1 MSDDRVNNLTDLERW
16 LRGTRA
22 EAERVLADLLDLPGP
37 DLQREL
43 SRRPELRAGAIQLL
57 LPLLA
62 EGRAIQPQRV
72 CELTAVLVAG
82 TLGPVPSA
90 LAPAAVSLH
99 GKAWTEHAA
108 ALSALGRYTE
118 AFEAIDAA
126 LELFRREP
134 QVPSQIADAEVVQA
148 EILHALGRRT
158 EALRTI
164 RRATPVLLQHGE
176 AQRYA
181 EARMA
186 ESWMLWDAGNRAAAT
201 EVLKTVSDEAEV
213 RGDRMLLAHM
223 SNKIGVVE
231 LRRGNIG
238 SAVNFFDTALNTFT
252 EAELTRETAFV
263 HRNYAEAFLARK
275 NEVRAL
281 FEYYAMRD
289 DLLADGDLTG
299 AACASVE
306 IVDLLFLLGQHS
318 ELLGFG
324 TNLVAPFV
332 RANMPPNALRPWTY
346 LIERANAGELTRD
359 DIADVRTYFQEL
371 PLRPKAVFVA
381 EAER

>member
-1 MSDDRVNNLTDLERW
+1 MTDLERW
-16 LRGTRA
+16 LRETRA

-37 DLQREL
+37 ALQREL
-43 SRRPELRAGAIQLL
+43 ARPELRAGVIQLL

-72 CELTAVLVAG
+72 CDLTAVLVAG
-82 TLGPVPSA
+82 TIGPIPAA
-90 LAPAAVSLH
+90 LAPTAVYLH

-108 ALSALGRYTE
+108 ALSTLGRPTE
-118 AFEAIDAA
+118 AYEAIAAA

-134 QVPSQIADAEVVQA
+134 QVHSQIADAEVVQA
-148 EILHALGRRT
+148 EILHALGERT

-164 RRATPVLLQHGE
+164 RRAAPVLLQHGE
-176 AQRYA
+176 SQRYA

-186 ESWMLWDAGNRAAAT
+186 ESWMLWDAGNRAAAA
-201 EVLKTVSDEAEV
+201 EVWKTVSEEAEV
-213 RGDRMLLAHM
+213 RGDRMLLAHL
-223 SNKIGVVE
+223 SNKIGVFE
-231 LRRGNIG
+231 LRQGRIE
-238 SAVNFFDTALNTFT
+238 SAFRCFDSAHATFA
-252 EAELTRETAFV
+252 EAGLTRETAFV
-263 HRNYAEAFLARK
+263 HRNCAEAFTARGNK
-275 NEVRAL
+275 VRAL

-289 DLLADGDLTG
+289 DLLADGDLTA

-306 IVDLLFLLGQHS
+306 IVDLLFLSGQHS

-346 LIERANAGELTRD
+346 IIDRANAGELTRD
-359 DIADVRTYFQEL
+359 DIADVRTFFQEL
-371 PLRPKAVFVA
+371 PLRPNATFVP